1 MSKELK
7 TWLLLEQVGAQNL
20 STTSK
25 GIHSDQ
31 EQYVPTR
38 VINLLTV
45 HTSRAGMRVTSEIG
59 DSSGAEYSVSV

>member
-31 EQYVPTR
+31 KRYVPTR
-38 VINLLTV
+38 VINLSTV
-45 HTSRAGMRVTSEIG
+45 HTSREGVRVTSGIG
-59 DSSGAEYSVSV
+59 DSSGAEY

>member
-20 STTSK
+20 STTSN

-38 VINLLTV
+38 VINLSTV
-45 HTSRAGMRVTSEIG
+45 HTSREGVRVTSGIG
-59 DSSGAEYSVSV
+59 DSSGAEY